1 MARKRINTTAICS
14 SENYESSKRAHRLM
28 LERNHKEHEA
38 LFMSIS
44 STVVITPKSDLE
56 VFEEGLKEQIRLFK
70 ARKKEEKINPFK

>member
-1 MARKRINTTAICS
+1 MAKRKRINTTAICS

-44 STVVITPKSDLE
+44 KQVTITPKSDLE
-56 VFEEGLKEQIRLFK
+56 LFEEGVK
-70 ARKKEEKINPFK
+70 AAIAKYKQSKIKTK